1 MSFTDNLQYLRKKQN
16 LTQEQ
21 FAEQLEVSR
30 QAVSKWESGGSYPE
44 LEKLLQICELFDC
57 SMDSLLKGD
66 VTEAEKEDLAGYD
79 LHMNHF
85 SIMMASAV
93 SLIIFSV
100 VPAASLEGILN
111 EAVTSILMFILI
123 GIGVYILIISNV
135 NHKYYCKRYPSVTDF
150 YTGEQR
156 DDFHRK
162 YAIAMAS
169 GACLL
174 LFALCL
180 NVVLE
185 YMQFPYYDEAG
196 GAVFLICTSL
206 AVGIFIYFGLQKDK
220 YNIEKYN
227 NRANLTQDTEK
238 GRLAS
243 KLCGAVMLLATALFL
258 FLGLTFDMFRY
269 AAVIF
274 PIAGIFCGII
284 CLFLGDKRE

>member
-30 QAVSKWESGGSYPE
+30 QAVSKWESGQSYPE
-44 LEKLLQICELFDC
+44 LEKLLQICELFGC
-57 SMDSLLKGD
+57 SMDTLLKGD

-85 SIMMASAV
+85 SIMTAFAV

-111 EAVTSILMFILI
+111 EAFTSIIMFILI

-135 NHKYYCKRYPSVTDF
+135 NHRYYLKRYPSVADF

-169 GACLL
+169 GVSLL

-185 YMQFPYYDEAG
+185 YMQFPYFDEAG

-227 NRANLTQDTEK
+227 QANLSQDTEK
-238 GRLAS
+238 GRLAG

-258 FLGLTFDMFRY
+258 FLGLAFGMFRY

-274 PIAGIFCGII
+274 PIAGIFCAII
-284 CLFLGDKRE
+284 CLFLGDKR

>member
-30 QAVSKWESGGSYPE
+30 QAVSKWESGQSYPE
-44 LEKLLQICELFDC
+44 LEKLLQICELFGC
-57 SMDSLLKGD
+57 SMDTLLKGD

-85 SIMMASAV
+85 SIMTAFAV

-111 EAVTSILMFILI
+111 EAFTSIIMFILI

-135 NHKYYCKRYPSVTDF
+135 NHRYYLKRYPSVTDF

-169 GACLL
+169 GVSLL

-185 YMQFPYYDEAG
+185 YMQFPYFDEAG

-227 NRANLTQDTEK
+227 RANLSQDMEK
-238 GRLAS
+238 GRLAG

-258 FLGLTFDMFRY
+258 FLGLAFGMFRY

-274 PIAGIFCGII
+274 PIAGIFCAII
-284 CLFLGDKRE
+284 CLFLGDKR